1 VALNDANLIKVGIVR
16 PKNQMDRLIAEM
28 DVRVTSRLDRLRLGY
43 TPVIAEGTI
52 TNNSNVGVTYLS
64 LTRAGIMNKL
74 GRVEPISGGAL
85 IYVALGE
92 TGLLSFQVAKMR
104 A

>member
-64 LTRAGIMNKL
+64 LTCAGIMNKL